1 MLLNNYFYINY
12 MYRMTSEEIHAIGDL
27 CNNLCTWFKKCYIYY
42 TSKECVCDCCLNA
55 RVKKD

>member
-1 MLLNNYFYINY
+1 
-12 MYRMTSEEIHAIGDL
+12 MYCMTSEEIHAIGDL